1 MNKKKKMA
9 NVWNDGVVQLRLR
22 QCKSSTALMN
32 RIIDLMQAQE
42 ESISVLLTRPQRPQT
57 MEMDITGYDVTH
69 MGERM
74 RDVRR
79 METIAD
85 RIHNAIRNSIYN
97 ERTRAQ
103 TTQTRGLSDTQI
115 SNCTRTTLYSN
126 IVSPVNRE
134 CPITQEPFEDEDT
147 VMQIDSCGH
156 IFKKESLLLWFSSGT
171 CCPLCR
177 VDLRR
182 QRARDEDP
190 DSRETFEVHIQGTR
204 NEILPL

>member
-1 MNKKKKMA
+1 MA
-9 NVWNDGVVQLRLR
+9 NVLNDGVLQLRLR
-22 QCKSSTALMN
+22 QCQSSTALMN

-42 ESISVLLTRPQRPQT
+42 ESISVLLTRPHRPQT
-57 MEMDITGYDVTH
+57 MEMDTTDYDVRHIRLMT
-69 MGERM
+69 M
-74 RDVRR
+74 
-79 METIAD
+79 AD
-85 RIHNAIRNSIYN
+85 RVHNALRNSIYH
-97 ERTRAQ
+97 ERTRAR

-134 CPITQEPFEDEDT
+134 CPITQEPFEDEDS

-156 IFKKESLLLWFSSGT
+156 IFKKESLLMWFSSGT

-182 QRARDEDP
+182 QLARDEDP